1 MSFNSPAEF
10 DRAVKRAVHAA
21 GGDPGEGY
29 RQALRDRFLCRV
41 FSNPEGRYILKGG
54 SGLLARIPGARSTR
68 DLDFAA
74 RPRVSAEGALRE
86 MEDVAALDLG
96 DFCRFVLTRH
106 EEAMDENGYSRLL
119 KLRFATYVG
128 EQEKDPILIDLS
140 LDCTPTLPPERMKP
154 LNRIELDGLPCRE
167 YLLYALPDQ
176 LADKLCAVMERHPGG
191 WPSSRMKDLVDIVFY
206 ASAERFELAQLALA
220 VRAECGKRE
229 MDVPKE
235 FKAPGEWRAR
245 FKTFATKNHVPSSF
259 RDFDAAS
266 ELASRFF
273 GPALGESRV
282 RMIWDPQ
289 VLAWSPDERAR

>member
-1 MSFNSPAEF
+1 M
-10 DRAVKRAVHAA
+10 
-21 GGDPGEGY
+21 
-29 RQALRDRFLCRV
+29 

-74 RPRVSAEGALRE
+74 RPRVSAEDALRE
-86 MEDVAALDLG
+86 MEDVTALDLG

-128 EQEKDPILIDLS
+128 EQEKDPHSHRS
-140 LDCTPTLPPERMKP
+140 LARLH
-154 LNRIELDGLPCRE
+154 
-167 YLLYALPDQ
+167 
-176 LADKLCAVMERHPGG
+176 AD
-191 WPSSRMKDLVDIVFY
+191 
-206 ASAERFELAQLALA
+206 ASARADEVAQPYRAGRLALA

-235 FKAPGEWRAR
+235 FKAPEEWCAR
-245 FKTFATKNHVPSSF
+245 FRAFATRNHVPTSF

-266 ELASRFF
+266 ELALGGRAWPESWRGALTPWERPDARGRMHGRRFDWASSP
-273 GPALGESRV
+273 GASGCARALAHQSKDKLWVIWPA
-282 RMIWDPQ
+282 
-289 VLAWSPDERAR
+289 